1 MTYPNI
7 TFSFPLSKCIYTFF
21 FYLYTVLFSLSGSAD
36 QHFGVEL
43 RCSFTQCGTVM
54 TVAIMT
60 VGGKCCTITAWFYS
74 VPSPNDKMTFRLHT
88 HPEWRLYQVAHVS
101 YHHRSHRHEDSWSI
115 QVSWPSSPALLS
127 QLLDKNPTWAGIGPN
142 TSCRLTA
149 WHYRSCPCWT
159 WCRVVMLGRASS
171 SWWHFRNPSSK
182 HLVFKHNCVLHGE

>member
-1 MTYPNI
+1 MQ
-7 TFSFPLSKCIYTFF
+7 L
-21 FYLYTVLFSLSGSAD
+21 
-36 QHFGVEL
+36 
-43 RCSFTQCGTVM
+43 
-54 TVAIMT
+54 
-60 VGGKCCTITAWFYS
+60 YS
-74 VPSPNDKMTFRLHT
+74 VWDSNDCCHHDSRGKVLHHHCLVLQRPFRLHT